1 VDARN
6 RRIADALRSI
16 GADWAVLTSPASVS
30 YATGHDEPAG
40 AGRSPFSGGP
50 AVAIVAGDGR
60 AVLVAA
66 DADLDPGAVRAERTH
81 DYPAFA
87 LPPGGPGLAGLYLE
101 AASAALAEA
110 GVGGTVALE
119 PATCPDGVRR
129 LLEGRG
135 AATVEATAALR
146 DARAVKTAEEI
157 DRLRACAA
165 LTAVGQAAARE
176 AAVPGMTELELYAEV
191 RRALD
196 AAAGGPVALS
206 ADLLSG
212 VARTAAVMGGPGAR
226 TLEEGDPVICDL
238 VPALGG
244 YWGDSCLSWTL
255 GPASTDYARMYAVA
269 RRALDHAARTL
280 RPSITAGAFA
290 EGVLAVIEDAGL
302 SDPIHVG
309 HGIGVTSF
317 EHPRLV
323 PGAPE
328 ELRPGMVLMVE
339 PGAYDERAG
348 GVRLE
353 WMFLVT
359 AGGNEVLSP
368 YDVPWELTS
377 SRS

>member
-6 RRIADALRSI
+6 RRIAEGLRSI
-16 GADWAVLTSPASVS
+16 GADWAVLTAPASVS

-50 AVAIVAGDGR
+50 AVALVAGDGR

-66 DADLDPGAVRAERTH
+66 DADLDPGAVRADRTR

-87 LPPGGPGLAGLYLE
+87 PPPGGPGLDGLYLE

-119 PATCPDGVRR
+119 PATCPAGVRR
-129 LLEGRG
+129 LLDGL
-135 AATVEATAALR
+135 AVATVDATGALR
-146 DARAVKTAEEI
+146 DARAVKTADEI
-157 DRLRACAA
+157 DRLRACAG
-165 LTAVGQAAARE
+165 LTAVGQRAARE
-176 AAVPGMTELELYAEV
+176 AAAPGMTELELYAEV

-196 AAAGGPVALS
+196 GAAGAPVALS

-212 VARTAAVMGGPGAR
+212 VARTASVMGGPGTRA
-226 TLEEGDPVICDL
+226 LERGDPVVCDL
-238 VPALGG
+238 VPGLAG

-255 GPASTDYARMYAVA
+255 GPASAGYARLYAVA

-280 RPSITAGAFA
+280 RPGITAGAFA

-302 SDPIHVG
+302 SDPIHIG
-309 HGIGVTSF
+309 HGIGVTNF

-328 ELRPGMVLMVE
+328 ELRQGMVLMVE
-339 PGAYDERAG
+339 PGAYDDRVG

-359 AGGNEVLSP
+359 EDGNEVLSP
-368 YDVPWELTS
+368 YDVPWVI
-377 SRS
+377 